1 MIPKLFLTNMTNEER
16 LFLRRWKYGVA
27 IVYGIVAL
35 SLVIGFGVLTTSS
48 ESSIEV
54 ASSPAQNPTAA
65 ARNR

>member
-1 MIPKLFLTNMTNEER
+1 MIPKSFLTNMTNEER

-35 SLVIGFGVLTTSS
+35 SLVGFGVLTTSS
-48 ESSIEV
+48 QNSIEV

>member
-1 MIPKLFLTNMTNEER
+1 MIPKSFLTNMTNEER

-27 IVYGIVAL
+27 IVYVIVAL
-35 SLVIGFGVLTTSS
+35 SLVGFGVLTTSS
-48 ESSIEV
+48 QNSIEV

>member
-35 SLVIGFGVLTTSS
+35 SLVGFGVLTTSS
-48 ESSIEV
+48 QNSIEV